1 MSTEPGYKADK
12 NKPRLDLVLG
22 DFANA
27 LWQVGEVG
35 TFGADKY
42 ADSGWL
48 EVDNAIER
56 YSSAM
61 LRHYLKYKA
70 GEGFDEESGFSH
82 LAHVAWNAL
91 AILELSKQ
99 IPKEVVSWKDNIADF
114 YECNQGLYNLEP
126 GAINKEEDERVRN
139 IINNYFT
146 NKHEEDK
153 KIDG

>member
-1 MSTEPGYKADK
+1 MSSEVGYKADED
-12 NKPRLDLVLG
+12 KPRLDLVFG

-27 LWQVGEVG
+27 LWEVGQVG
-35 TFGADKY
+35 TFGANKY
-42 ADSGWL
+42 TDSGWI

-61 LRHYLKYKA
+61 LRHYLQYKS
-70 GEGFDEESGFSH
+70 GQIDDPESGFSH

-91 AILELSKQ
+91 AILELTKRED
-99 IPKEVVSWKDNIADF
+99 KEVVSWKDYIADF

-126 GAINKEEDERVRN
+126 GAINKEEGESIRN

-146 NKHEEDK
+146 NPIKERKDE
-153 KIDG
+153 